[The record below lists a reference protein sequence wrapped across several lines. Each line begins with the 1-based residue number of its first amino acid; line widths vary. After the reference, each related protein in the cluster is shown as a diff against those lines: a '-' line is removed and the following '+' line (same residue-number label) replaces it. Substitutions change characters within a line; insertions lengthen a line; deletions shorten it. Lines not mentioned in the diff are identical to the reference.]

1 LGVKEVM
8 STTNITRVN
17 VRRDVRRDARNAR
30 NARSGVKNGVKR
42 VTNVDT
48 KGMVIVPQGT
58 VIVPQGTVIVPQ
70 GMVIVHLMTIKD
82 MANRITMVTA
92 RVR

>member
-58 VIVPQGTVIVPQ
+58 VIVPQG
-70 GMVIVHLMTIKD
+70 MVIVHLMTIKD